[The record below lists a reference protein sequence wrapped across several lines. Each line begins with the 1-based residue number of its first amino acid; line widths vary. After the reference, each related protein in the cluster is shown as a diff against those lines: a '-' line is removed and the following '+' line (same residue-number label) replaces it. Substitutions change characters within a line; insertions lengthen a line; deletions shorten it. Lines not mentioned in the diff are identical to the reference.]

1 MNRFAFVFLTAI
13 FSLVSVDAFALYR
26 RAKPTNLVAK
36 TMIKRAE
43 LALLANRKSSARRF
57 FERAARAKGA
67 ASDRSYAATQAAILH
82 VDSKRTSRAVS
93 LLRRALRLSSTNAQA
108 HQLLGQLWMEQAPG
122 RAAVH
127 LSRAVELTKRPSQAL
142 QLDVVRALA
151 KAGKI
156 SAAQK
161 HLRDLTER
169 GIQSEQL
176 SQLAAELAQSTWVAQ
191 TD

>member
-1 MNRFAFVFLTAI
+1 MR
-13 FSLVSVDAFALYR
+13 
-26 RAKPTNLVAK
+26 KTNV
-36 TMIKRAE
+36 RP
-43 LALLANRKSSARRF
+43 
-57 FERAARAKGA
+57 G
-67 ASDRSYAATQAAILH
+67 
-82 VDSKRTSRAVS
+82 AVS

-108 HQLLGQLWMEQAPG
+108 HQLLGQLWIDQAPE

-127 LSRAVELTKRPSQAL
+127 LSRSVELMKKPSL
-142 QLDVVRALA
+142 FLELDVVRALA

-161 HLRDLTER
+161 HLRDLSQR

-176 SQLAAELAQSTWVAQ
+176 SQLAAKLAQPSWVAQ

>member
-1 MNRFAFVFLTAI
+1 MHRHTD
-13 FSLVSVDAFALYR
+13 SLASFDGTSAGASRCPL
-26 RAKPTNLVAK
+26 
-36 TMIKRAE
+36 
-43 LALLANRKSSARRF
+43 KSS
-57 FERAARAKGA
+57 G
-67 ASDRSYAATQAAILH
+67 
-82 VDSKRTSRAVS
+82 
-93 LLRRALRLSSTNAQA
+93 
-108 HQLLGQLWMEQAPG
+108 
-122 RAAVH
+122 
-127 LSRAVELTKRPSQAL
+127 ELTKRPSQAL

-151 KAGKI
+151 KVGKI